1 MRRSP
6 KHDLLSLLL
15 ESLRQ
20 QTGKTPNGA
29 QEVAS
34 KRNQAN
40 AGARVQ
46 QTEMNGNG
54 HPAPANGHLELPNG
68 RSNGHSGHEN
78 GHKYGSTP
86 RKLSVQVSIS
96 SRQVLFIIDLIL
108 QCFAVLLLRI

>member
-20 QTGKTPNGA
+20 QTGKTMKGA
-29 QEVAS
+29 QDVAS

-40 AGARVQ
+40 VGERVQ

-54 HPAPANGHLELPNG
+54 HPVPANGHLEL
-68 RSNGHSGHEN
+68 SNGLSNGQSGHKN
-78 GHKYGSTP
+78 GHGHGSTP
-86 RKLSVQVSIS
+86 QKISAQVSIF
-96 SRQVLFIIDLIL
+96 SRRVLYLIDVKHGNIIMI
-108 QCFAVLLLRI
+108 IG